1 MRELGR
7 ITLTLA
13 KLKLEVALMY
23 QTDPPRPPQE
33 VLPWDFGKVPTRRQ
47 QVYGCVGTMRVING
61 NQHLQSKLNKNANGL
76 RNWRNI
82 CVIRGLIRI
91 TCFERE
97 AILV

>member
-1 MRELGR
+1 
-7 ITLTLA
+7 
-13 KLKLEVALMY
+13 
-23 QTDPPRPPQE
+23 
-33 VLPWDFGKVPTRRQ
+33 
-47 QVYGCVGTMRVING
+47 
-61 NQHLQSKLNKNANGL
+61 LNKNANGL